1 MFLQDLEFFQ
11 EVDLTYNKGDLIYV
25 RYLGQEKVL
34 GLVVDKRIVKEKNI
48 IDDLWNTVIINE
60 DIMYKVLLHGKIIKL
75 TETFIQEK
83 LS

>member
-1 MFLQDLEFFQ
+1 MKFKQ
-11 EVDLTYNKGDLIYV
+11 GDLVYV
-25 RYLGQEKVL
+25 RYLGKEKVL
-34 GLVVDKRIVKEKNI
+34 GIIVSSRIVKEKNI

-60 DIMYKVLLHGKIIKL
+60 DIMYNVLLRGKIVKL

>member
-1 MFLQDLEFFQ
+1 MEFFQ
-11 EVDLTYNKGDLIYV
+11 EADLTYSKGDLVYV
-25 RYLGQEKVL
+25 KYLGQEKVL
-34 GLVVDKRIVKEKNI
+34 GIIVDGIIVKEKNI

-60 DIMYKVLLHGKIIKL
+60 DIMYKVLLHGRIVKL